1 MLGSFAYS
9 ERARS
14 MQPPTIPNENQQI
27 HQGGPPPDGPQKEAI
42 LRELESIL
50 SSPFFR
56 TSNRS
61 KQFLSYVVQHTLEG
75 SHEPLK
81 ERTIGAKLFQRPAG
95 YSTGDDPVV
104 RVQAGEVRRRLE
116 QYHHAAVNHSPVRIE
131 LPVGSYAPEF
141 RRVPAGPQH
150 AEPAPTEA
158 PQREPPPEE
167 TIPASVPSVA
177 ETKQPAKS
185 RNLMVWAVP
194 ILGMAL

>member
-1 MLGSFAYS
+1 MNS
-9 ERARS
+9 
-14 MQPPTIPNENQQI
+14 PTFPDGNPQI
-27 HQGGPPPDGPQKEAI
+27 HGTVDGPEKEAV

-116 QYHHAAVNHSPVRIE
+116 QYHHAALSQSPVRIE

-141 RRVPAGPQH
+141 RWTTPQLDEPVSGERTAQEPSKRELPHTVPASI
-150 AEPAPTEA
+150 AP
-158 PQREPPPEE
+158 
-167 TIPASVPSVA
+167 IDLV
-177 ETKQPAKS
+177 AKS
-185 RNLMVWAVP
+185 KQRFAQARLLLGFAVAVAVAVLAAF
-194 ILGMAL
+194 IF

>member
-14 MQPPTIPNENQQI
+14 MQPPTIPKENQQI

-42 LRELESIL
+42 LRELEAIL

-61 KQFLSYVVQHTLEG
+61 KQFLAYVVQHTLEG
-75 SHEPLK
+75 NHEPLK

-116 QYHHAAVNHSPVRIE
+116 QYHHAALNHSPVRIE

-141 RRVPAGPQH
+141 RWIPTAPQAEESAR
-150 AEPAPTEA
+150 AEPV
-158 PQREPPPEE
+158 QREPLQEE
-167 TIPASVPSVA
+167 TIPAAVPSVA
-177 ETKQPAKS
+177 ETKPPAKS
-185 RNLMVWAVP
+185 RNLVVWAVP
-194 ILGMAL
+194 LL

>member
-1 MLGSFAYS
+1 
-9 ERARS
+9 

-61 KQFLSYVVQHTLEG
+61 KQFLSYVVQHTLDG

-131 LPVGSYAPEF
+131 LPVGSYALNSGGF
-141 RRVPAGPQH
+141 RLRQTTRNLRERNRPQ
-150 AEPAPTEA
+150 ES
-158 PQREPPPEE
+158 QRRKNPP
-167 TIPASVPSVA
+167 
-177 ETKQPAKS
+177 KQPCLQLQK
-185 RNLMVWAVP
+185 RNRRRKVETW
-194 ILGMAL
+194 